1 VDHERC
7 RHCGHE
13 AEGLFCGQGPVKEY
27 ERAMVLRRILDQ
39 EAGADAL
46 PSAVGLEAPCS
57 VACPANICV
66 QGYVG
71 RIAGGRYAEALDLIR
86 RRNPLPVVSSRICH
100 RPCEKVCTRAVSDG
114 PIAINDL
121 KRWLVDWEMRG
132 GARGEPIAV
141 GKATGRR
148 VAVVGAGPSGLAC
161 AHELRQRGHEV
172 VLIDEHSVPGGLLVQ
187 AIPTHRL
194 PRNVLAYETDWIMAH
209 GVELRAGV
217 RLGRD
222 TTLARLFDEGFEA
235 VYLGVGAA
243 VGVPL
248 GIPGSELDGHVSAL
262 DVLRRHHRGET
273 VDAEGRRIVIVGG
286 GDAAVDAARTLTRL
300 GAASVRIAYR
310 RERGEMPAHPEEVD
324 AAEQEGVEL
333 LTRVAPVRVLGTQR
347 VEGLRL
353 IRTEPGDVDGSGRR
367 TPVPVPGSETEI
379 AADLVVSA
387 LGQRPDVSCLDGD
400 LDLAPDGSI
409 RVDAETGAT
418 SMPRVYAGGDLTPG
432 PKTVIH
438 AIADGRRAA
447 YGIDLALA
455 RDVTAVVALDR
466 LDPERLTPF
475 SPRNLQPEPRH
486 RAKLRPPEE
495 RRRDQQDAVIPL
507 SEEQAREEAARCLLC
522 AMCRSCS
529 ACTELFGC
537 PAFREE
543 EGRVVIDE
551 TLCNGCGVCVALCP
565 NGAIHEVPAP

>member
-1 VDHERC
+1 VPVQRRFAVDHERC

-39 EAGADAL
+39 EAGGDAL
-46 PSAVGLEAPCS
+46 PSGVGLEAPCS

-141 GKATGRR
+141 GKASGRR

-161 AHELRQRGHEV
+161 AHELRLRGHEV
-172 VLIDEHSVPGGLLVQ
+172 VLIDEHSVPGGLLAQ

-194 PRNVLAYETDWIMAH
+194 PRDVLAYETDWILAH

-222 TTLARLFDEGFEA
+222 TTLARLLDEGFEA

-248 GIPGSELDGHVSAL
+248 GIPGSELQGQVSAL
-262 DVLRRHHRGET
+262 DVLRRHHRGEA
-273 VDAEGRRIVIVGG
+273 VDVEGSRVVIVGG
-286 GDAAVDAARTLTRL
+286 GDAAVDAARTVMRL
-300 GAASVRIAYR
+300 GAASVRVAYR
-310 RERGEMPAHPEEVD
+310 RQRGEMPAHPEEVD

-333 LTRVAPVRVLGTQR
+333 LTHVAPVRVLGTQC

-367 TPVPVPGSETEI
+367 TPVPVPSSEHEI
-379 AADLVVSA
+379 AADLVISA
-387 LGQRPDVSCLDGD
+387 LGQRPDASCLDGN
-400 LDLAPDGSI
+400 LALAPDGSI

-455 RDVTAVVALDR
+455 RDVSAVAPLGRVEA
-466 LDPERLTPF
+466 EGLTF
-475 SPRNLQPEPRH
+475 FAPRNLEPEPRH
-486 RAKLRPPEE
+486 RAELRPPEE

-522 AMCRSCS
+522 AMCHSCS
-529 ACTELFGC
+529 ACTELFG
-537 PAFREE
+537 PARSCSAVPRFARR
-543 EGRVVIDE
+543 RV
-551 TLCNGCGVCVALCP
+551 AW
-565 NGAIHEVPAP
+565 